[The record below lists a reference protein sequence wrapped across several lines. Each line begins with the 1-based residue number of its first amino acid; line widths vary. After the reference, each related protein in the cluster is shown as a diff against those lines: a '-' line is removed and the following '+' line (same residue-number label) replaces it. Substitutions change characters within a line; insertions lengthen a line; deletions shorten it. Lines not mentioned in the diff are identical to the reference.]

1 MSTSL
6 AALVPYCGWRRSL
19 LGLLA
24 ALALLV
30 ALPAGARAAT
40 VSVSTTG
47 NDDTCAPGGGPCLTL
62 ARAVAVAADGD
73 TVRVGPGRFNIAAD
87 VTFTKRLTYL
97 GARAGVPASQRD
109 LADLTDETVL
119 HEADAPTTAVGALMM
134 VQAAGVVVDGFVF
147 SGNQNGWGLRTEGES
162 GDIDYGGY
170 RIVNN
175 IFTGNRVGMYLRD
188 GRDTVVSNNLFHDSG
203 APGSAEPNGHGIY
216 ADDSAINVTI
226 SDNEFR
232 ENAMSLSLVP
242 GPGDDAANVS
252 YSRNVS
258 INDAHGVNFNGVD
271 GLDIIDNRMRGG
283 AEGAISLVGSGL
295 DNVQVVGNRITEKGS
310 YGINLNTYGASENG
324 KVTIREN
331 TILRTRAIGS
341 GAGMAITLANNSISE
356 PLTIVKNRIVDSA
369 TIGLRNRETTEVDAR
384 RNWWG
389 CNLGPGTE
397 GCDSVIAQDSGVTP
411 AFAPWLTLSLSL
423 RDTATPVPAGGSA
436 TLFARVANLSAGG
449 LADGPFFR
457 RAPARFASEP
467 AGGTLN
473 PVTTRLSTDEV
484 TATSAFTAGPR
495 PTEWS
500 VTVDHQIVRL
510 FNPDSPA
517 TPGSPANPDSPP
529 CVVPKVVPSDT
540 TLTPGQRVVITI
552 GLVNR
557 CTEVARGLRVCM
569 RLSAK
574 LNRSGKRC
582 IRIASLQPG
591 HTRILRVRARVR
603 RGACRGRLAHR
614 IRLQVAGQ
622 PPQVRRAVARLI
634 ARRCRRP
641 AVTG

>member
-1 MSTSL
+1 
-6 AALVPYCGWRRSL
+6 
-19 LGLLA
+19 
-24 ALALLV
+24 
-30 ALPAGARAAT
+30 
-40 VSVSTTG
+40 
-47 NDDTCAPGGGPCLTL
+47 
-62 ARAVAVAADGD
+62 
-73 TVRVGPGRFNIAAD
+73 
-87 VTFTKRLTYL
+87 
-97 GARAGVPASQRD
+97 
-109 LADLTDETVL
+109 
-119 HEADAPTTAVGALMM
+119 MM

-162 GDIDYGGY
+162 GTIDFGGY
-170 RIVNN
+170 RIRNN

-216 ADDSAINVTI
+216 ADDSAIDVTI
-226 SDNEFR
+226 SDNQFR
-232 ENAMSLSLVP
+232 DNAMSLSLVP

-271 GLDIIDNRMRGG
+271 GLDIIDNTMRGG

-295 DNVQVVGNRITEKGS
+295 DNVLVEGNRITEKGS

-331 TILRTRAIGS
+331 TILRTRATGS

-369 TIGLRNRETTEVDAR
+369 KIGLRNRETTKVDAR

-389 CNLGPGTE
+389 CNLGPGTD
-397 GCDSVIAQDSGVTP
+397 GCDSVVAEDSGLIP

-436 TLFARVANLSAGG
+436 TLFARLANLSAGG
-449 LADGPFFR
+449 LANGPFFR

-473 PVTTRLSTDEV
+473 PVTTLLSTDEV
-484 TATSAFTAGPR
+484 TATSVFTAGPR

-510 FNPDSPA
+510 FNPDSPV
-517 TPGSPANPDSPP
+517 TPGSPGPPDSPAP
-529 CVVPKVVPSDT
+529 CVVPTVVPSDT
-540 TLTPGQRVVITI
+540 TLTPRQRAVITI
-552 GLVNR
+552 ALVNR
-557 CTEVARGLRVCM
+557 CTEIARRLRVCT
-569 RLSAK
+569 RPSAN
-574 LNRSGKRC
+574 LNYSGKRC
-582 IRIASLQPG
+582 RRIARLQPG
-591 HTRILRVRARVR
+591 HTVILRVRASVR
-603 RGACRGRLAHR
+603 RGACRGRLVHR
-614 IRLQVAGQ
+614 IRLRVAGQ

-634 ARRCRRP
+634 ARRCPPP

>member
-1 MSTSL
+1 MRSSL
-6 AALVPYCGWRRSL
+6 AALVPYRGRRRSL

-30 ALPAGARAAT
+30 VFPAAARAAT
-40 VSVSTTG
+40 VSVTTTG
-47 NDDTCAPGGGPCLTL
+47 NDATCTRDGTPCRTL
-62 ARAVAVAADGD
+62 ARAVAVAIDGD
-73 TVRVGPGRFNIAAD
+73 TVQVGAGQFNISAD
-87 VTFTKRLTYL
+87 ATFTKSLTYL
-97 GARAGVPASQRD
+97 GAQAGVPASQRD
-109 LADLTDETVL
+109 PANLAGETVL
-119 HEADAPTTAVGALMM
+119 SDAATPVGALMM
-134 VQAAGVVVDGFVF
+134 VQAADVVVDGFVF

-162 GDIDYGGY
+162 GTTDYGGY
-170 RIVNN
+170 RIRNN

-216 ADDSAINVTI
+216 ADDSAIGVTI
-226 SDNEFR
+226 SDNQFR

-242 GPGDDAANVS
+242 GPGDDAASVS

-258 INDAHGVNFNGVD
+258 INDAHGVNFNGVN
-271 GLDIIDNRMRGG
+271 GLDIIDNTMVGG

-295 DNVQVVGNRITEKGS
+295 DNVLVEGNRITEKGS

-331 TILRTRAIGS
+331 TILRTRATGS

-369 TIGLRNRETTEVDAR
+369 KIGLRNRETTKVDAR

-397 GCDSVIAQDSGVTP
+397 GCDSVIAEDSGLIP
-411 AFAPWLTLSLSL
+411 EFAPWLTLSLSL
-423 RDTATPVPAGGSA
+423 RDTTPPVPAGGSA
-436 TLFARVANLSAGG
+436 TLFARLANLSAGG

-457 RAPARFASEP
+457 RAPARFASKP

-510 FNPDSPA
+510 FNPDSPV
-517 TPGSPANPDSPP
+517 TPGSPAPRTHPP
-529 CVVPKVVPSDT
+529 PVSSRRLCRQ
-540 TLTPGQRVVITI
+540 TPR
-552 GLVNR
+552 
-557 CTEVARGLRVCM
+557 
-569 RLSAK
+569 
-574 LNRSGKRC
+574 
-582 IRIASLQPG
+582 
-591 HTRILRVRARVR
+591 
-603 RGACRGRLAHR
+603 
-614 IRLQVAGQ
+614 
-622 PPQVRRAVARLI
+622 
-634 ARRCRRP
+634 
-641 AVTG
+641 